1 MLTAFALV
9 AMLLT
14 VHTAPTL
21 AGIPDTETSCACPL
35 HSRTALLFEDCSRR
49 VPDFWWEDSLAVQEI
64 VVCSRGISFVFVGR
78 DEGSLFL
85 SVLVFLNPF
94 GDAWDS
100 ERPRPPIL
108 EGRSPD
114 ADRYQA
120 LLDALSQVAG
130 YALDAGAR
138 IDFGAPS
145 CGPRPCIIDPRRE
158 FFLRWRGRS
167 VPLRGYLDVYLS
179 AIL

>member
-9 AMLLT
+9 ATLLA
-14 VHTAPTL
+14 VHTAPALVGTRD
-21 AGIPDTETSCACPL
+21 AETSCTCPL

-64 VVCSRGISFVFVGR
+64 VVCSRGISFVFVGH

-85 SVLVFLNPF
+85 SVLVFPDPL

-100 ERPRPPIL
+100 ERHRPPIP
-108 EGRSPD
+108 EGRSSD
-114 ADRYQA
+114 ADRYRD
-120 LLDALSQVAG
+120 LLAALSQAAG
-130 YALDAGAR
+130 YALDTGAR
-138 IDFGAPS
+138 FDFGAPS